1 MVFRGPGYRLV
12 VKGTVGCCID
22 RYPPGAMGCYFQAA
36 VTTVKKLPWLLGS
49 LLTLAIAVPWYV
61 LAELKTPGFLNY
73 FIIGEHFSRFLDPGW
88 AGDLYGSA
96 HDRPKGMIWIF
107 WIWASFPWGIIGLV
121 GFGLAAARGKTKDI
135 FTGAVQDASTLYLLF
150 CAITPMLFFTLA
162 GNTLWTYILPSLPF
176 SAILI
181 AGWVSQLNLRPWSRI
196 RSGAVLLAPVLFT
209 LSVFI
214 GVSGVKPLKTEKQ
227 LIGRYESIQQAGDG
241 PIFYIG
247 KMPFS
252 ARFYSL
258 GDAVEITSTEFDSLL
273 DADGYARVFA
283 AIPNDAVDKVLGP
296 RATDAQKLGEN
307 KRYQLFSIDL
317 PPTDSQNDPVDSELN
332 SKND

>member
-1 MVFRGPGYRLV
+1 LAVVLTVTPLVLWAAIFRQQLQPL
-12 VKGTVGCCID
+12 
-22 RYPPGAMGCYFQAA
+22 
-36 VTTVKKLPWLLGS
+36 KKLPWLLGS

-73 FIIGEHFSRFLDPGW
+73 FIIGEHFSRFLHPGW

-107 WIWASFPWGIIGLV
+107 WLWASFPWGIIGLV

-196 RSGAVLLAPVLFT
+196 RSGAVLLAPVLIT
-209 LSVFI
+209 LFVFI

-273 DADGYARVFA
+273 DADGYARVVA